1 MTSQGEKIGAA
12 LAKAMRG
19 TAAKWKEGDPA
30 PTMYRTNLRD
40 VPKVEGLK
48 RDDGWVDMQVQFL
61 IDKKTANADH
71 VVGWTVLKPG
81 ARHENHRHHNCDE
94 FFIVLKGKGH
104 IYTDKG
110 EVAFGRRRRRLFAA
124 RLLARIQQHVERRCR
139 SCLGMDGRRIHRSVR
154 LRSAS
159 REPQVNAW
167 DSPLIKKGMTA
178 QLAKRRARM
187 AAGEKPLGWK
197 VGLGAP
203 ATMERLKLAAPVIGF
218 LMQRGLLLSGS
229 TAPIGGYIKPVAE
242 PEICVRMARDLPSD
256 ASADEAAAAIKEIFP
271 AIELADLDPAP
282 TLDNLDAVLEGNIFQ
297 RHVVLCGNTRAGA
310 ATSGLTSRVFRRGKE
325 TNVTTDPEALTG
337 KLPDIVAHVASTLA
351 AFGEK
356 LAAGD
361 VIITGSITPPLIIE
375 PDETEL
381 VHVLEPIGEVSIRFS
396 RD

>member
-1 MTSQGEKIGAA
+1 M
-12 LAKAMRG
+12 
-19 TAAKWKEGDPA
+19 
-30 PTMYRTNLRD
+30 
-40 VPKVEGLK
+40 
-48 RDDGWVDMQVQFL
+48 
-61 IDKKTANADH
+61 
-71 VVGWTVLKPG
+71 
-81 ARHENHRHHNCDE
+81 
-94 FFIVLKGKGH
+94 
-104 IYTDKG
+104 
-110 EVAFGRRRRRLFAA
+110 
-124 RLLARIQQHVERRCR
+124 
-139 SCLGMDGRRIHRSVR
+139 
-154 LRSAS
+154 
-159 REPQVNAW
+159 NAW
-167 DSPLIKKGMTA
+167 DTPLIKKGMTA

-203 ATMERLKLAAPVIGF
+203 ATMERLKLTAPVVGF
-218 LMQRGLLLSGS
+218 LMQRALLLSGS
-229 TAPIGGYIKPVAE
+229 TASIGGYIKPVAE
-242 PEICVRMARDLPSD
+242 PEICVRMARDLQPG

-282 TLDNLDAVLEGNIFQ
+282 ALDNLDAVLEGNIFQ

-310 ATSGLTSRVFRRGKE
+310 ATSGLTSRVLRRGKE

-337 KLPDIVAHVASTLA
+337 KLTDIVAHVASTLA

-381 VHVLEPIGEVSIRFS
+381 VHVLEPIGEVSVRFS